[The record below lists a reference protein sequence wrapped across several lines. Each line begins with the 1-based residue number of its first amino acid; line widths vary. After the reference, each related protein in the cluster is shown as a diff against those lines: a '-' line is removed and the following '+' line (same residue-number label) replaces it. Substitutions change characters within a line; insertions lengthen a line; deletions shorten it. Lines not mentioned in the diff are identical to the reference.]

1 MPRAVGGVLGRFKT
15 GTERQSSMLTK
26 SQLLN
31 RYFPIPIQP
40 YFPIYI
46 LWLTKRRWNQTG
58 IQNRRNKRNSWNP
71 SQSILLS
78 PAKYKKLIRIQSTGP
93 FWLQRCVLSKH
104 VSISKSER
112 FWCCFS
118 IFLSLS
124 SPPSSSS
131 SFLSS
136 SAYQFSLSLQ

>member
-58 IQNRRNKRNSWNP
+58 IQNRRNKRNS
-71 SQSILLS
+71 
-78 PAKYKKLIRIQSTGP
+78 
-93 FWLQRCVLSKH
+93 
-104 VSISKSER
+104 
-112 FWCCFS
+112 
-118 IFLSLS
+118 
-124 SPPSSSS
+124 
-131 SFLSS
+131 
-136 SAYQFSLSLQ
+136 